1 VIRPQW
7 AWEFD
12 DAVGAQMDR
21 PISPVFANQYDA
33 EEWLGEHWR
42 ELATQGV
49 ETARLMNAGMQATPS
64 LVLRVP

>member
-12 DAVGAQMDR
+12 DADGARMDR

-49 ETARLMNAGMQATPS
+49 ETARLMNAGTQATPS